1 MSNGEYLFQM
11 QKGMI
16 IYMVIRLQKKVLLSA
31 LIIIALDSMAY
42 GA

>member
-1 MSNGEYLFQM
+1 M